1 MIKKP
6 DYAEKVLFLYKLI
19 KEAYQADRRLGIED
33 IKEAFRTSGDIS
45 VDDISDRTINRYL
58 KFLKELELID
68 VGREGRFTEYIPT
81 RKKHITYDL
90 NFSSNELLSFYLLK
104 AHLKTFKGTDIDET
118 IKELMRKL
126 EKIAPGS
133 PFSSDSL
140 FWDQNVGQ
148 YDYTMH
154 NDILRRVIS
163 YINDKE
169 YTMVTY
175 QSSPIKD
182 PKTYLVL
189 FEKIFTYKGALY
201 VAYYTP
207 KYKKHRSLKLECILE
222 MSPAENAPEEIP
234 EFKFDKFTKDRFGV
248 FDGEKQHCELEIR
261 NGFEHY
267 FRNRSFHPSQKMEQD
282 NGKTVIKMH
291 CPVAPD
297 LISWVMSWGDILTVR
312 KPEKLISEIK
322 IKANNIL
329 SNYSK

>member
-1 MIKKP
+1 MSKKA
-6 DYAEKVLFLYKLI
+6 DYAEKVLFLYDLI
-19 KEAYQADRRLGIED
+19 KEAYQSDRRLSLED
-33 IKEAFRTSGDIS
+33 IQQAYKTSSDIN
-45 VDDISDRTINRYL
+45 VDDISERTLNRYIN
-58 KFLKELELID
+58 FLKRLDLID
-68 VGREGRFTEYIPT
+68 TTKDGRYTEYIPT

-104 AHLKTFKGTDIDET
+104 AHLKTFKGTDIDDT

-148 YDYTMH
+148 YDYTKH
-154 NDILRRVIS
+154 NAVLRQVIS
-163 YINDKE
+163 YINDQE
-169 YTMVTY
+169 YVWVNY
-175 QSSPIKD
+175 QSSPIRD
-182 PKTYLVL
+182 PKKFMAL
-189 FEKIFTYKGALY
+189 FEKIFTYRGALY
-201 VAYYTP
+201 VAYYVP
-207 KYKKHRSLKLECILE
+207 KYQKHRSLKLECILDIE
-222 MSPAENAPEEIP
+222 TAKDAPEEIP

-248 FDGEKQHCELEIR
+248 FDGDKQHCELEIR

-267 FRNRSFHPSQKMEQD
+267 FKNRTFHPSQIMEEE
-282 NGKTVIKMH
+282 NGKTIIKMH

-312 KPEKLISEIK
+312 KPEKLITEIK

-329 SNYSK
+329 SNYDK